1 MIRFARGVA
10 MKRFS
15 EGSEYRPKTSV
26 LINGDIVHFMLMTR
40 EDEDALKSFFG
51 RIPESEADLLRNDVR
66 NPTVIASWVDHIDY
80 SRVLPLVAWNE
91 SKEAIAGVAT
101 LHFSQGA
108 YRHIA
113 DVRIV
118 VGIDYRKLGLGS
130 GMIKELIEIG
140 NQLGLHYLKAE
151 ILSENTLAIKAFRQ
165 LGFESRVT
173 LEGFYL
179 TRKGE
184 PRDII
189 LMLKP
194 LTINMEEDM
203 FYLF

>member
-1 MIRFARGVA
+1 

-15 EGSEYRPKTSV
+15 ESSDYRPKSSV
-26 LINGDIVHFMLMTR
+26 LINGDIVHYKLMVKA
-40 EDEDALKSFFG
+40 DEAALKGFFE
-51 RIPESEADLLRNDVR
+51 RIPEGEVDLLRSDVR
-66 NPTVIASWVDHIDY
+66 NPAVITSWVNHIDY

-91 SKEAIAGVAT
+91 SEDAIAGVAT

-118 VGIDYRKLGLGS
+118 VGTDHRKLGLGS
-130 GMIKELIEIG
+130 AMIKEMIEIG
-140 NQLGLHYLKAE
+140 NQLGLHFLKAE
-151 ILSENTLAIKAFRQ
+151 ILSENTLALKAFRQ
-165 LGFESRVT
+165 LGFEARVT
-173 LEGFYL
+173 LEGCYM

-184 PRDII
+184 TRDMV
-189 LMLKP
+189 LMLKR